1 MARLGRLPVEGD
13 SVDIVERGSTV
24 RLSVAQMTVR
34 RAEQIR
40 VQVIA

>member
-1 MARLGRLPVEGD
+1 MARLGRLPVAGD
-13 SVDIVERGSTV
+13 SVDITERGSTV
-24 RLSVAQMTVR
+24 RLTVVQMTVR